1 MTIKVISFG
10 SKASYNR
17 MTIIQRGGKRVVLA
31 TTIEIDCVSER
42 IDKIDSETT
51 VVFGI
56 EEIPEKVARKVL
68 EDTPDGQPAIVV
80 MEYQKAVKDDVRDKV
95 SAFVAKCVRQVA

>member
-10 SKASYNR
+10 AKTEGNR
-17 MTIIQRGGKRVVLA
+17 LTIVQRGGKRVVLA
-31 TTIEIDCVSER
+31 TTIEIDCISER
-42 IDKIDSETT
+42 IDKIDTETAVT
-51 VVFGI
+51 FGL

-68 EDTPDGQPAIVV
+68 EDTLDGQPAIVV